1 MIDPDRLIKK
11 TNQPKYQSTKQPIN
25 QNTNQPNNQSTKQ
38 PINQKINQP
47 KKPID
52 LNNDLPLKIE
62 ERKNPTLP
70 TA

>member
-11 TNQPKYQSTKQPIN
+11 TNQPKY
-25 QNTNQPNNQSTKQ
+25 QSTKQ